1 MAYGPD
7 TDELFV
13 RFQNYQNNTLNLH
26 DLNVHSFPELPH
38 DLKILYCYRSHITS
52 LQKLP
57 DTLEKLDVNETPLL
71 TSLPELPA
79 SLKGLWC
86 SSNGITSLPV
96 LPEGLQS
103 LFFCDKKIDSLP
115 KLPTGLK
122 YLYCHNT
129 LLRYLPELPIGLL
142 FLDCNN
148 TLLTSLP
155 QLPESL
161 VGLYIYQTQI
171 TILPELP
178 KSLMALYCVQTPL
191 LLQYEKGNETIT
203 DYNLRWRAWR
213 EEQASKKRIQEKN
226 RILKEDL
233 MVEAWK
239 PERFEKWLEAGF
251 DPDD

>member
-1 MAYGPD
+1 MAHGPD
-7 TDELFV
+7 TQELLT
-13 RFQNYQNNTLNLH
+13 RFENYENNTLNLH

-52 LQKLP
+52 LPKLP

-86 SSNGITSLPV
+86 SSNGITSLPT
-96 LPEGLQS
+96 LPASLQR
-103 LFFCDKKIDSLP
+103 LFCCDIQIHSLP
-115 KLPTGLK
+115 QLPPSLT

-129 LLRYLPELPIGLL
+129 LLTYLPELPIGLK

-148 TLLTSLP
+148 TFITSLP

-161 VGLYIYQTQI
+161 LDLYCYQTQI
-171 TILPELP
+171 TTLPELP
-178 KSLMALYCVQTPL
+178 TNLRSLYCVNTPL
-191 LLQYEKGNETIT
+191 VLQRKDEESIA

-226 RILKEDL
+226 RLLKEEIV
-233 MVEAWK
+233 MEAWK
-239 PERFEKWLEAGF
+239 PERFEKWLEAGY